1 MPGGLSR
8 GSVFGVG
15 VWGNLKCEGV
25 NKAAYGRV
33 CVACADIAESVLS
46 SKSQKDRSPT

>member
-15 VWGNLKCEGV
+15 VWGNLKRLTPEQV
-25 NKAAYGRV
+25 FSNLLPLLAKAA
-33 CVACADIAESVLS
+33 
-46 SKSQKDRSPT
+46 